1 MKRIATIQD
10 FSCVGKCSLTVALP
24 IISAAGIECC
34 CVPTAVLSNHTG
46 FPRFYVRDLT
56 EDLDRFSVEFKA
68 NEITFDAIYTGYLAS
83 SSQVEYVLNFIADFR
98 KDDSCVLI
106 DPVMGDDGKLYPQIT
121 KDYAEKMRILCAE
134 ADVITPNL
142 TEAFL
147 LLDKDYHKNPDNAEI
162 EEMLRGLLKL
172 GAKRAVITGISAPS
186 EEGKIG
192 WAAIENDGHI
202 CKAFAK
208 EYDIHR
214 SGTGDIFASAL
225 LAAIMRGK
233 DFAQALHIADAFTTS
248 AVELTANDSE
258 RRFYGINFETAIP
271 LFVGLLNSD

>member
-56 EDLDRFSVEFKA
+56 EDLDRFSAEFKA

-83 SSQVEYVLNFIADFR
+83 SSQVEYVRSFIADFR

-106 DPVMGDDGKLYPQIT
+106 DPVMGDNGKLYAQIT
-121 KDYAEKMRILCAE
+121 EDYAEKMRGLCAE
-134 ADVITPNL
+134 ADIITPNL
-142 TEAFL
+142 TEAYL
-147 LLDKDYHKNPDNAEI
+147 LLGEEYRKSPSEKEI
-162 EEMLRGLLKL
+162 EEMLRGLLRL
-172 GAKRAVITGISAPS
+172 GAKKAVITGITVPTL
-186 EEGKIG
+186 EGEIG
-192 WAAIENDGHI
+192 WAAIESDGKI
-202 CKAFAK
+202 FKAFAK

-214 SGTGDIFASAL
+214 SGTGDIFSSAL
-225 LAAIMRGK
+225 LAATVRGK
-233 DFAQALHIADAFTTS
+233 SFAEALRITDAFTTKS
-248 AVELTANDSE
+248 IALTANDSE

-271 LFVGLLNSD
+271 LFVNMLNSD

>member
-1 MKRIATIQD
+1 M
-10 FSCVGKCSLTVALP
+10 GKCSLTVALP

-56 EDLDRFSVEFKA
+56 EDLDRFSAEFKA

-83 SSQVEYVLNFIADFR
+83 SSQVEYVLNFIEGFR
-98 KDDSCVLI
+98 NENSCVLI

-121 KDYAEKMRILCAE
+121 KDYAEKMRVLCAE

-142 TEAFL
+142 TEAYL
-147 LLDKDYHKNPDNAEI
+147 LLGEEYRKSPSEEEI
-162 EEMLRGLLKL
+162 EEMLRGLLRL
-172 GAKRAVITGISAPS
+172 GAKKAVITGITVPTRKG
-186 EEGKIG
+186 EIG
-192 WAAIENDGHI
+192 WAAIEGDGKI
-202 CKAFAK
+202 FKAFAK

-233 DFAQALHIADAFTTS
+233 DFAQALHIADVFTTS

>member
-56 EDLDRFSVEFKA
+56 EDLVRFSEEFKA

-83 SSQVEYVLNFIADFR
+83 SSQVEYVLKFIGDFR
-98 KDDSCVLI
+98 REDSCILI
-106 DPVMGDDGKLYPQIT
+106 DPVMGDNGKLYAQIT
-121 KDYAEKMRILCAE
+121 EDYAEKMRGLCAE
-134 ADVITPNL
+134 ADIITPNL
-142 TEAFL
+142 TEAYL
-147 LLDKDYHKNPDNAEI
+147 LLGEEYRKSPSEEEI
-162 EEMLRGLLKL
+162 EEMLRGLLRL
-172 GAKRAVITGISAPS
+172 GAKKAVITGISEPLK
-186 EEGKIG
+186 EGRIG
-192 WAAIENDGHI
+192 WYAIENDGRI
-202 CKAFAK
+202 FKSFSK

-214 SGTGDIFASAL
+214 SGTGDIFSSAL
-225 LAAIMRGK
+225 LAATMRGK
-233 DFAQALHIADAFTTS
+233 NFAEALRIADAFTTKS
-248 AVELTANDSE
+248 VELTANDPE